1 MCLKRAH
8 TSTRV
13 GNVIAEV
20 VKKKTVLRNETFVGR
35 IFALKGGIASRRLFF
50 LLFFFSPSYFF
61 FFFNI
66 KRVSLNWFAK
76 VWTNLFRQTFIYY
89 IQKTYLLGKFSRL
102 WCGFCLRWMF
112 RLVQWHSILLATI
125 NGTNTRKIIENTWK
139 LSIQVFDQNQFDLC
153 QSDLVPLLW
162 NWKESQ
168 ESQESG

>member
-1 MCLKRAH
+1 MLSQKSLK
-8 TSTRV
+8 
-13 GNVIAEV
+13 
-20 VKKKTVLRNETFVGR
+20 
-35 IFALKGGIASRRLFF
+35 RRLFYETRRSLEGF
-50 LLFFFSPSYFF
+50 LLWKVVLLRGGSFFFFFFFLLPIFF

-168 ESQESG
+168 ESG

>member
-1 MCLKRAH
+1 MLSQKSLK
-8 TSTRV
+8 
-13 GNVIAEV
+13 
-20 VKKKTVLRNETFVGR
+20 
-35 IFALKGGIASRRLFF
+35 RRLFYETRRSLEGF
-50 LLFFFSPSYFF
+50 LLWKVVLLRGGSFFFFFFLLPIFF

-139 LSIQVFDQNQFDLC
+139 LSIQVFVQNQFDLC

>member
-1 MCLKRAH
+1 MLSQKSLK
-8 TSTRV
+8 
-13 GNVIAEV
+13 
-20 VKKKTVLRNETFVGR
+20 
-35 IFALKGGIASRRLFF
+35 RRLFYEMRRSLEGF
-50 LLFFFSPSYFF
+50 LLWKVVLLRGGSFFFFFFFSFLFF

-76 VWTNLFRQTFIYY
+76 VWINLFRQTFIYY

-168 ESQESG
+168 ESG

>member
-1 MCLKRAH
+1 MLSQKSLK
-8 TSTRV
+8 
-13 GNVIAEV
+13 
-20 VKKKTVLRNETFVGR
+20 
-35 IFALKGGIASRRLFF
+35 RRLFYETRRSLEGF
-50 LLFFFSPSYFF
+50 LLWKVVLLRGGSFFFFFFSPSYFF

-76 VWTNLFRQTFIYY
+76 VWINLFRQTFIYY

-168 ESQESG
+168 ESG

>member
-1 MCLKRAH
+1 MLSQKSLK
-8 TSTRV
+8 
-13 GNVIAEV
+13 
-20 VKKKTVLRNETFVGR
+20 
-35 IFALKGGIASRRLFF
+35 RRLFYETRRSLEGF
-50 LLFFFSPSYFF
+50 LLWKVVLLRGGSFFFFFFLLPIFF

-125 NGTNTRKIIENTWK
+125 NGTNTRKIIKNTWK

>member
-1 MCLKRAH
+1 MLSQKSLK
-8 TSTRV
+8 
-13 GNVIAEV
+13 
-20 VKKKTVLRNETFVGR
+20 
-35 IFALKGGIASRRLFF
+35 RRLFYETRRSLEGF
-50 LLFFFSPSYFF
+50 LLWKVVLLRGGSFFFFFFLLPIFF

>member
-1 MCLKRAH
+1 MLSQKSLK
-8 TSTRV
+8 
-13 GNVIAEV
+13 
-20 VKKKTVLRNETFVGR
+20 
-35 IFALKGGIASRRLFF
+35 RRLFYETRRSLEGF
-50 LLFFFSPSYFF
+50 LLWKVVLLRGGSFFFFFFFSFLFF

>member
-1 MCLKRAH
+1 MLSQKSLK
-8 TSTRV
+8 
-13 GNVIAEV
+13 
-20 VKKKTVLRNETFVGR
+20 
-35 IFALKGGIASRRLFF
+35 RRLFYETRRSLEGF
-50 LLFFFSPSYFF
+50 LLWKVVLLRGGSFFFFFFFLLPIFF

-139 LSIQVFDQNQFDLC
+139 LSIQVFNQNQFDLC

>member
-1 MCLKRAH
+1 MLSQKSLK
-8 TSTRV
+8 
-13 GNVIAEV
+13 
-20 VKKKTVLRNETFVGR
+20 
-35 IFALKGGIASRRLFF
+35 RRLFYETRRSLEGF
-50 LLFFFSPSYFF
+50 LLWKVVLLRGGSFFFFFFSPSYFF

>member
-1 MCLKRAH
+1 MLSQKSLK
-8 TSTRV
+8 
-13 GNVIAEV
+13 
-20 VKKKTVLRNETFVGR
+20 
-35 IFALKGGIASRRLFF
+35 RRLFYEMRRSLEGF
-50 LLFFFSPSYFF
+50 LLWKVVLLRGGSFFFFFFFSFLFF

-139 LSIQVFDQNQFDLC
+139 LSIQVFVQNQFDLC